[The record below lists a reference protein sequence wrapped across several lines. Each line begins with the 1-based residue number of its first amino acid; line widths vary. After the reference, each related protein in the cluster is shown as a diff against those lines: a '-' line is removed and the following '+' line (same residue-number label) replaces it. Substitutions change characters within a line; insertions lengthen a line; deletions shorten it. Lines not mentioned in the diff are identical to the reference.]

1 MSTFFQNGKA
11 GHMKI
16 SGKIYAIVAIM
27 GGVAVMVAAMA
38 IHALRQYD
46 DQSTLLNQTA
56 QRAYYAEH
64 LNRLITAVVMDSRGI
79 YMSET
84 SDSAVQFADGIRKH
98 LEEIEK
104 TLADWRHLVPP
115 DRLGSFEEMAARA
128 AEFRT
133 FRLETARLGVDVSPS
148 AANEQ
153 GNNETNRRNR
163 KEFQASLDQQVDG
176 ILGQLDRVRGNM
188 RDFQSRMMGLVVG
201 TAAIGLLL
209 GAGLAA
215 WIGTFL
221 LSRPLRRVTGVL
233 QQMAAGEYDVEIETR
248 RSRDEVGAI
257 WGATEHFR
265 EALLEGERLKAEQA
279 EADARAEERKRAM
292 LNELADAFE
301 AQVMGVVRSVS
312 AAAAQLEQNAAAM
325 NAAAEETNHKSLAVS
340 SASDQATNNVHTVAS
355 AAEQLSASIREI
367 GHQVTNAAAI
377 ASEGAQQAGSTV
389 SVVRGLDDSAQ
400 RIGEVIRLINDVAA
414 QTNLLALNA
423 TIEAARAGE
432 AGRGFAVVAME
443 VKNLAAQTAKA
454 TEEISAQI
462 GAVQGATGDVVRAI
476 EGISETIARIDEI
489 SATIASSVEEQ
500 GAATGEI
507 ARNVQQ
513 AAQGTQEVSAHISGV
528 THAAADTGRVSS
540 EIVSAASELTDQAG
554 RLREEVDRFIARVR
568 AA

>member
-1 MSTFFQNGKA
+1 
-11 GHMKI
+11 MKI

-27 GGVAVMVAAMA
+27 GGVTIMVAAMA
-38 IHALRQYD
+38 VHALRQYD
-46 DQSTLLNQTA
+46 EQSTLLNQTA

-64 LNRLITAVVMDSRGI
+64 LNRLITAVVMDSRGV

-84 SDSAVQFADGIRKH
+84 SDSAVQFAEGIRRH
-98 LEEIEK
+98 LEEMDK
-104 TLADWRHLVPP
+104 TLANWRPLVPP
-115 DRLGSFEEMAARA
+115 DRLGSFDEMAARA

-148 AANEQ
+148 AASEQ

-163 KEFQASLDQQVDG
+163 KEFQALLDQQVVA
-176 ILGQLDRVRGNM
+176 ILGQLDQIRGGM
-188 RDFQSRMMGLVVG
+188 RDFQSRMMGLVIG

-215 WIGTFL
+215 WLGTFL
-221 LSRPLRRVTGVL
+221 LSRPLRRVTGAL
-233 QQMAAGEYDVEIETR
+233 QQMAGGDYDVAIETR

-257 WGATEHFR
+257 WSATEHFR
-265 EALLEGERLKAEQA
+265 AALLEGERLKAEQA

-292 LNELADAFE
+292 LNGLADAFE

-513 AAQGTQEVSAHISGV
+513 AAHGTQEVSAHISGV
-528 THAAADTGRVSS
+528 TRAAADTGRVSS

-554 RLREEVDRFIARVR
+554 RLREEVERFIARVR

>member
-1 MSTFFQNGKA
+1 
-11 GHMKI
+11 MKI

>member
-1 MSTFFQNGKA
+1 
-11 GHMKI
+11 MKI

-38 IHALRQYD
+38 IYALRQYD
-46 DQSTLLNQTA
+46 EHSALLNQTA

-84 SDSAVQFADGIRKH
+84 SDSALQFAEGIRKH
-98 LEEIEK
+98 LEEIDT
-104 TLADWRHLVPP
+104 TLANWRQIVPP
-115 DRLGSFEEMAARA
+115 ERLGSFDELAARA

-153 GNNETNRRNR
+153 GNTEVNRRNR
-163 KEFQASLDQQVDG
+163 KEIQESIDQQVDV
-176 ILGQLDRVRGNM
+176 IFGQLDRIRGTM

-221 LSRPLRRVTGVL
+221 LSRPLRRVTGTL
-233 QQMAAGEYDVEIETR
+233 QQMAAGDYDVEIETR

-257 WGATEHFR
+257 WSATEHFR
-265 EALLEGERLKAEQA
+265 EALIEGERLKAEQA
-279 EADARAEERKRAM
+279 EADARAEARKRQL

-301 AQVMGVVRSVS
+301 EQVMGVVRSVS
-312 AAAAQLEQNAAAM
+312 AAASQLEQNAAAM

-513 AAQGTQEVSAHISGV
+513 AAQGTQEVSSHISSV
-528 THAAADTGRVSS
+528 TQAAADTGRVSS